1 MPSANMKTPKL
12 PRVWVWF
19 ARIGWVSTA
28 LLYFPNWGFSQGIKN
43 VLVAALA
50 VFFVMACLD

>member
-1 MPSANMKTPKL
+1 MKTPKL